1 VKYSVVDT
9 SVVFKLFL
17 AYGEDGLD
25 EAWELLRRH
34 RDGEILLVAP
44 ELGAL
49 EIASVL
55 RHLGVV
61 EPIALDFLTVY
72 SELAIELMPATPA
85 RVRAA
90 LSASFAHRISIYD
103 AMFLALAQELDCEL
117 VSSDRKAFGTIQ
129 PHVARIRII

>member
-1 VKYSVVDT
+1 MKYSVVDT

-25 EAWELLRRH
+25 EAWELLRGH

-55 RHLGVV
+55 RNLGVS

-72 SELAIELMPATPA
+72 RDLAIELMPATPS
-85 RVRAA
+85 RVRSAV
-90 LSASFAHRISIYD
+90 SASFAHRISIYD

-117 VSSDRKAFGTIQ
+117 VSSDRKAFGTIE
-129 PHVARIRII
+129 PHVARIRLI